1 LFSPSPSKL
10 ETLIATIPGRAPA
23 RLAQHPIVQET
34 GPALLP
40 FDPEALEHLR
50 RKVCKQENG
59 CLVWTRATND
69 NGYGSIAYGGKQWL
83 VHRLA
88 WYAHRGPI
96 PEGYFVCHACDNR
109 ACIAIDHLFLGTPQ
123 ENVTDMLRKGRGR
136 WKSRLNEVQVVDI
149 KRRLASGEPV
159 SGIAR
164 HYGVTYVTILAIK
177 SGRNWRHVEPTGV
190 AREGRMRQPEDTTR
204 IPILEFA
211 SLDP

>member
-1 LFSPSPSKL
+1 MTISKRPR
-10 ETLIATIPGRAPA
+10 TRA
-23 RLAQHPIVQET
+23 LQHPLVAET
-34 GPALLP
+34 GTPLLP
-40 FDPEALEHLR
+40 FDPAALERLR
-50 RKVCKQENG
+50 RKACKRESG
-59 CLVWTRATND
+59 CLVWTRTTND
-69 NGYGSIAYGGKQWL
+69 NGYGSVAYRGKQWL

-96 PEGYFVCHACDNR
+96 PRGYFVCHTCDNR

-136 WKSRLNEVQVVDI
+136 WKSRLNEAQVVDI
-149 KRRLASGEPV
+149 KRLLATGEPV
-159 SGIAR
+159 SAIAKR
-164 HYGVTYVTILAIK
+164 YDVTYVTILAIK

-190 AREGRMRQPEDTTR
+190 VPEGRMRRAEDTTR